1 MSHHSISKE
10 EKMKRFNRLIGQL
23 EGIKQMVSEDRDCPE
38 ILIQISAV
46 RAALAKFGILITE
59 DHLEHCVSGSLQ
71 QKGKSKDSIESLM
84 GALKQMLK

>member
-10 EKMKRFNRLIGQL
+10 EKIKRFNRLIGQL
-23 EGIKQMVSEDRDCPE
+23 EGIKQMVTEDRECPD

-59 DHLEHCVSGSLQ
+59 DHLDHCVSGSLK
-71 QKGKSKDSIESLM
+71 QKGKERESIDSLVD
-84 GALKQMLK
+84 ALKQMLK